1 MVYFV
6 EGHVTDWLPGT
17 LGFSC
22 SSVGIESACNAGSS
36 IPGLGRS
43 PGGGHGNPLQSSCL
57 AYPMDRGAWRA
68 TLHGVAWVGHDLMT
82 KPPPPGTLLKQQ
94 YCLTLFSKYF
104 IKMVTRVQIEIKKFK
119 PYSSVYSFQD
129 TDSIP
134 LQLLYSSAICIL
146 HLWKSYLLGVFYYTT
161 L

>member
-1 MVYFV
+1 MVYLV
-6 EGHVTDWLPGT
+6 AGHVTDWLPGT

-36 IPGLGRS
+36 IAGLGRS
-43 PGGGHGNPLQSSCL
+43 LGGGHGNPLQYSCL
-57 AYPMDRGAWRA
+57 VYPMDRGAWWA
-68 TLHGVAWVGHDLMT
+68 TLHGVTRVGHDLMT

-119 PYSSVYSFQD
+119 PYSSVYGFQD
-129 TDSIP
+129 TDSVP
-134 LQLLYSSAICIL
+134 LLLLHSSAIRIL
-146 HLWKSYLLGVFYYTT
+146 HL
-161 L
+161 